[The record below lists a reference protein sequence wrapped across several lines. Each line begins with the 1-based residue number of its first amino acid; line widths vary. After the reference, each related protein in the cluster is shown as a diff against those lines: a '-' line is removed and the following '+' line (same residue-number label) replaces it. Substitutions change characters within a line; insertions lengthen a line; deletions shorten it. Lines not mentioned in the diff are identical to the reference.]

1 MTIKATSADI
11 QQLLLCVLNSN
22 SLTLSDKDRERL
34 IEDLCWLLKNG
45 GREFTITATEKAP

>member
-34 IEDLCWLLKNG
+34 IDVLCWLLKNG